1 MTGAP
6 AAPEA
11 SGRIDDPVPDGS
23 RIVVQAWLGSRLLL
37 LAAALVS
44 VWLSGRTAAQLVSG
58 WDVQHF
64 LLIAREG
71 YVRPQEVAFFPG
83 LPLLLRGAG
92 ALGVPMEVAGVVL
105 SLVGSGFA
113 AAALHR
119 LGGPRAGV
127 MAAAAW
133 LLAPTAVFT
142 VVPYTES
149 LFCAFAFWT
158 WVRAREDRWAWV
170 GILAAG
176 ACAFRVS
183 GVFLIVALATL
194 ALTERGRS
202 LRSRL
207 PWLGLP
213 AVVLAAY
220 ATYLRITQGSWTA
233 WYDAQAA
240 GWSRTFTWPW
250 DSIRNTI
257 PAIVPGAYPDHPGWA
272 IVFRFEV
279 VSLVVG
285 IVVTVICLI
294 RRRWAD
300 AVWVGTQVLAFSTS
314 YWLMSVNR
322 AVLLWFPLWLLI
334 GEVTTTGRTVRARRL
349 RTVLGAAWLALSAAL
364 LVWWARTFFQGGWAS

>member
-1 MTGAP
+1 VTAAP
-6 AAPEA
+6 AAPEP
-11 SGRIDDPVPDGS
+11 SGRIDDPPPDGA

-44 VWLSGRTAAQLVSG
+44 AWLSGRTAAQLISG

-71 YVRPQEVAFFPG
+71 YVRPPEVAFFPG

-92 ALGVPMEVAGVVL
+92 ALGVPMEAAGVVL

-149 LFCAFAFWT
+149 LFCAFAFWA

-194 ALTERGRS
+194 ALTERGPS

-220 ATYLRITQGSWTA
+220 ATYLRVTQGSWTA

-285 IVVTVICLI
+285 IVVTVICLV

-300 AVWVGTQVLAFSTS
+300 AVWVGIQVLAFSTS

-334 GEVTTTGRTVRARRL
+334 GEVTTAGRTVRARRL

-364 LVWWARTFFQGGWAS
+364 LVWWAQTFFQGGWAS